1 MAVRE
6 GSQPPTKSPELAE
19 PAPEPFTQQRK
30 RPERGRYLLQ
40 VDRQTKESYAKPE
53 AAEAA
58 GLAIKTGHP
67 ILQVAVYDAVEC
79 VSKPIELAKNP

>member
-6 GSQPPTKSPELAE
+6 GAKTLTKGPELIE
-19 PAPEPFTQQRK
+19 PAQELFTQRK
-30 RPERGRYLLQ
+30 RPEHGRFLLQ
-40 VDRQTKESYAKPE
+40 VDRQTKSSYTKSE
-53 AAEAA
+53 AAEEA

-79 VSKPIELAKNP
+79 VSKTVELPKN